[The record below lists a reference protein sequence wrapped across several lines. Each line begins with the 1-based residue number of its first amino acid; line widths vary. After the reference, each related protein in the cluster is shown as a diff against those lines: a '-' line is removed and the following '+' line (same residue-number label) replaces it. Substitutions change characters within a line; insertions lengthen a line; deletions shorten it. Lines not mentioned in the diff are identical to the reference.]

1 MELIVRCACGWL
13 ARGTEDEVVA
23 AAAEHGQQV
32 HNMAATRDQILAMAE
47 PAT

>member
-1 MELIVRCACGWL
+1 MEFIVRCACGWF

-23 AAAEHGQQV
+23 AAAEHGKHV
-32 HNMAATRDQILAMAE
+32 HNMTATRDQILAMAE

>member
-1 MELIVRCACGWL
+1 MEFIVRCACGWH

-23 AAAEHGQQV
+23 AAADHGEQV
-32 HNMAATRDQILAMAE
+32 HNMTASREQILAMAE